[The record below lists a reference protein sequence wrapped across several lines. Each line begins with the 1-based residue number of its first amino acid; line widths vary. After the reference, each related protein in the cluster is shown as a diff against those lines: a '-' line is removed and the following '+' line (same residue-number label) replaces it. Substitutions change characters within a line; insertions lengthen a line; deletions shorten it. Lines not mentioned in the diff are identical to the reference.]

1 MSTFP
6 GYIPELPGIGIDR
19 FDQPVL
25 DRARVFF
32 LSHCHMDHMT
42 GLAANHPLP
51 GTLYLSPH
59 SAVIVGLRYPKQ
71 TVYRMPIRER
81 LTLSIT
87 APTGESTY
95 ELCVRTVPA
104 EHCPGSVMFY
114 FETKTVRL
122 LYTGDF
128 RHSSDSM
135 AVIKQDHIRPE
146 IVYLD
151 TTFLD
156 RDYMY
161 FPTRQQS
168 MSRIIALCT
177 QWLEADQRNI
187 VSLWPPA
194 TYGSEELF
202 HQLYTHLHHRIH
214 IYASQRATYNHFET
228 LKDVFTDDPVGAR
241 VHACNGKTMQ
251 GEMPCR
257 KENENAKYLLTI
269 RPSARKWRNLQ
280 RDEPFWLEGRKNLW
294 FVCYSS
300 HASST
305 ELVEFLRGLQPEA
318 RDIRFNVV
326 EDETER
332 IQMEHYLQS
341 LLSPGDGCRM
351 GEDAHDESEAMYTL
365 PSIDFDAN
373 TSNEQP
379 DDWGQSDR
387 EEESDESM
395 SPPSKIA
402 KRC

>member
-6 GYIPELPGIGIDR
+6 GYIPELPGIAIDR
-19 FDQPVL
+19 FDQPVR
-25 DRARVFF
+25 DRAKVFF
-32 LSHCHMDHMT
+32 LSHCHMDHMH
-42 GLAANHPLP
+42 GLAPNQPLL
-51 GTLYLSPH
+51 GTLYMSPH
-59 SAVIVGLRYPKQ
+59 SAVIIGLRYPKQ
-71 TVYRMPIRER
+71 TVYRMPIREQ

-128 RHSSDSM
+128 RLSTESM
-135 AVIKQDHIRPE
+135 AVIEQDNIRPE

-156 RDYMY
+156 REYAY
-161 FPTRQQS
+161 FPTRKQS
-168 MSRIIALCT
+168 MDRIIELCS
-177 QWLEADQRNI
+177 QWLDADQRNI

-202 HQLYTHLHHRIH
+202 HQLYSHLQQRIH
-214 IYASQRATYNHFET
+214 IYSSQRETYNHFDI

-241 VHACNGKTMQ
+241 IHACNGKTLQ
-251 GEMPCR
+251 GEMSCR
-257 KENENAKYLLTI
+257 KLDANTKYVMTI

-280 RDEPFWLEGRKNLW
+280 RDEPFWMEGNKNLW

-300 HASST
+300 HASSS
-305 ELVEFLRGLQPEA
+305 ELVEFIRTLQPEA

-326 EDETER
+326 EDETDRSRKE
-332 IQMEHYLQS
+332 QYLQA
-341 LLSPGDGCRM
+341 LLSPEDGSM
-351 GEDAHDESEAMYTL
+351 DDEVNSESEEMYIL
-365 PSIDFDAN
+365 PDYDFGASTSTQHATNEWARSDSEDDA
-373 TSNEQP
+373 
-379 DDWGQSDR
+379 
-387 EEESDESM
+387 SM
-395 SPPSKIA
+395 KTPPSKLA